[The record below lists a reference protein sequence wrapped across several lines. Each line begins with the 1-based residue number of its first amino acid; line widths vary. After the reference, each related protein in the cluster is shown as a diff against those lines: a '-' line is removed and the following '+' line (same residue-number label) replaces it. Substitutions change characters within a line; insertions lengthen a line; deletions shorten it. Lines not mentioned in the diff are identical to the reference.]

1 MSEWLYNRYRVRYIA
16 VVMLMTRL
24 IGSIGGS
31 LAIYYVLIT
40 TRLEQEFVRE
50 FVVGCVVAVALAV
63 AGTMPL
69 AMWNTRTLRRVL
81 HRLHEGLPVDGE
93 EGRKAA
99 REAVCFPSRQNSGE
113 AVIVPLLS
121 ILPMC
126 TYMWWRFDPRP
137 QLYVQLTIAGGL
149 AIAAV
154 LLITFIASER
164 WMQVVVLDLIKRGV
178 RIDFEALPQSRLR
191 RRMVVCF
198 GLISMLTSTMIG
210 ALANQRALDI
220 IQYPVRQTEAVESL
234 RWHTLYITLV
244 SLVVGFVY
252 SRLLADSVASRA
264 NRLVKSMQRVQAGD
278 FTQRARPTGTDEID
292 ALARQFNCMVEN
304 LEQHDRTVR
313 DLNANLER
321 KVQSRT
327 EELAQSKR
335 SLQVSLEKLR
345 ESDRHKTEFF
355 SNVSHE
361 LRTPLMMIL
370 SPLEQI
376 AARESAG
383 LSSKTKSLID
393 VASVNAHR
401 LLKLIN
407 QLLDFAKFEA
417 GHAQL
422 HVARLNPNELV
433 ASLVAAAQ
441 PLAEQRGLSLSTH
454 LDASLCSIEA
464 DAEKLD
470 AVITNLVSN
479 ALKFTPRGG
488 QVRVST
494 SRMPDTGLDG
504 LGPRMRIA
512 VEDTGIG
519 IAPENFSRLF
529 QRFSQI
535 DGSTSRAFAGTGIG
549 LALAK
554 EIVELHGGDIHVES
568 SPGQGSCFWFTLPA
582 RAVPD
587 AHVDDVPA
595 PAPIVRAERFADL
608 QQCDVGP
615 HAEASGELPA
625 DAPTVLVVDDTPE
638 VRRLVGEILGSHYH
652 VRYAEDG
659 ERGWESVLVEKPDLI
674 ISDVMMPKVD
684 GYELCRRV
692 KSRRDTEAIP
702 FVLLTARA
710 QTSLKIEGLNCG
722 ADDYLVKPF
731 NAEELLARVRALLR
745 LHELHTDLE
754 ENNSRLEATLAELQE
769 TQCQL
774 VQSEKMN
781 SLGQLVAGV
790 AHEIN
795 NAINAVCNGIPAIN
809 ERLDRL
815 QRLTDSLLR
824 APPEDPAAARR
835 ELDQAFRML
844 HRLASVVE
852 EGAGR
857 TARIVGDMKT
867 FSHPGSETFEPF
879 DLNAALDLCVS
890 LLDKQYRE
898 RIRVNRDYQVDHWI
912 RGPYG
917 RLNQVF
923 INLLTN
929 AAEAM
934 ANGGEID
941 IATRIEGACAV
952 VSIRDTGTGIPEA
965 IRSRIFDPFFTTK
978 GPGKGTG
985 LGLSTSYGI
994 ITRLGGRIECHSLE
1008 GIGTEFILHIPVN
1021 PANVEA
1027 SNGSPKPEE
1036 QPQLSLAV
1044 RG

>member
-1 MSEWLYNRYRVRYIA
+1 
-16 VVMLMTRL
+16 
-24 IGSIGGS
+24 
-31 LAIYYVLIT
+31 
-40 TRLEQEFVRE
+40 
-50 FVVGCVVAVALAV
+50 
-63 AGTMPL
+63 
-69 AMWNTRTLRRVL
+69 
-81 HRLHEGLPVDGE
+81 
-93 EGRKAA
+93 
-99 REAVCFPSRQNSGE
+99 
-113 AVIVPLLS
+113 
-121 ILPMC
+121 
-126 TYMWWRFDPRP
+126 
-137 QLYVQLTIAGGL
+137 
-149 AIAAV
+149 
-154 LLITFIASER
+154 
-164 WMQVVVLDLIKRGV
+164 
-178 RIDFEALPQSRLR
+178 
-191 RRMVVCF
+191 
-198 GLISMLTSTMIG
+198 
-210 ALANQRALDI
+210 
-220 IQYPVRQTEAVESL
+220 
-234 RWHTLYITLV
+234 
-244 SLVVGFVY
+244 VY

-264 NRLVKSMQRVQAGD
+264 NRLVKIMQRVQAGD

-304 LEQHDRTVR
+304 LEHHDRTVR

-335 SLQVSLEKLR
+335 SLQVSLERLR

-370 SPLEQI
+370 SPLEQM
-376 AARESAG
+376 ATRESAG
-383 LSSKTKSLID
+383 LSSKSQSLID

-417 GHAQL
+417 GHAP
-422 HVARLNPNELV
+422 LNVNDLV
-433 ASLVAAAQ
+433 SSLVGAAL
-441 PLAEQRGLSLSTH
+441 PLAEQRGLDLSVS
-454 LDASLCSIEA
+454 LDAKLPNIEA

-470 AVITNLVSN
+470 AVITNLISN

-488 QVRVST
+488 QVRIST
-494 SRMPDTGLDG
+494 SRMQPPELDG
-504 LGPRMRIA
+504 VHPQIRIA

-535 DGSTSRAFAGTGIG
+535 DGSTSREFAGTGIG
-549 LALAK
+549 LALVK

-568 SPGQGSCFWFTLPA
+568 SPGQGSCFWFTLPISSA
-582 RAVPD
+582 ADTPV
-587 AHVDDVPA
+587 AEPA
-595 PAPIVRAERFADL
+595 PSVPIVRAERFADL
-608 QQCDVGP
+608 LQCAVSAP
-615 HAEASGELPA
+615 AAASPDLPD

-638 VRRLVGEILGSHYH
+638 VRQLVGEILGVHYR
-652 VRYAEDG
+652 VRFAEDG
-659 ERGWESVLVEKPDLI
+659 ERGWEAVRAERPDLI

-684 GYELCRRV
+684 GYEFCRRV
-692 KSRRDTEAIP
+692 KSNRQTEAIP

-731 NAEELLARVRALLR
+731 NSDELLARVRALLR

-754 ENNSRLEATLAELQE
+754 EKNSRLESTLVELQE
-769 TQCQL
+769 TQYQL

-815 QRLTDSLLR
+815 QRLTDAVLQS
-824 APPEDPAAARR
+824 PPDDPAAARR
-835 ELDQAFRML
+835 EFEQAYRML

-898 RIRVNRDYQVDHWI
+898 RIRINRDYQVEQWV

-934 ANGGEID
+934 PGGGEID
-941 IATRIEGACAV
+941 ISTRIDGAFAV
-952 VSIRDTGTGIPEA
+952 VSIRDAGTGIPEE

-1008 GIGTEFILHIPVN
+1008 GIGTEFILHIPLN
-1021 PANVEA
+1021 PAPADISVV
-1027 SNGSPKPEE
+1027 S
-1036 QPQLSLAV
+1036 
-1044 RG
+1044 RGEPRLPVTAGM

>member
-1 MSEWLYNRYRVRYIA
+1 MSEWLYNRYRANYIA

-24 IGSIGGS
+24 IGSIGGA
-31 LAIYYVLIT
+31 LAIYYVLLT
-40 TRLEQEFVRE
+40 TRVEAAFVPEFI
-50 FVVGCVVAVALAV
+50 VGCLIAVTLGV
-63 AGTMPL
+63 SGTMPL
-69 AMWNTRTLRRVL
+69 AFWNTRTLRRVL
-81 HRLHEGLPVDGE
+81 ERLHRGLPVD
-93 EGRKAA
+93 RDDARSAA
-99 REAVCFPSRQNSGE
+99 REAVCFPSRQNTGE
-113 AVIVPLLS
+113 AVLVPLLS

-126 TYMWWRFDPRP
+126 AYLWWRFDPRP
-137 QLYVQLTIAGGL
+137 VLYLQLTIAGGL
-149 AIAAV
+149 AVAAV

-164 WMQVVVLDLIKRGV
+164 WMQVVVLDLIRRGV
-178 RIDFEALPQSRLR
+178 QVDFDSLPQSRLR

-198 GLISMLTSTMIG
+198 GLISMITSIMIG
-210 ALANQRALDI
+210 ALANQRARDI
-220 IQYPVRQTEAVESL
+220 IDLAGVEQNAAVENL

-264 NRLVKSMQRVQAGD
+264 NRLVKIMQRVQAGD
-278 FTQRARPTGTDEID
+278 LAQRARPTGTDEID
-292 ALARQFNCMVEN
+292 ALARQFNCMVET

-313 DLNANLER
+313 DLNVNLER

-335 SLQVSLEKLR
+335 SLQSSLERLR

-376 AARESAG
+376 AEREESE
-383 LSSKTKSLID
+383 LSPRSRSLVD

-417 GHAQL
+417 GHAE
-422 HVARLNPNELV
+422 LNLSSV
-433 ASLVAAAQ
+433 DVDSLISTLVAAAE
-441 PLAEQRGLSLSTH
+441 PLAEQRGLTLTAD
-454 LDASLCSIEA
+454 LDPGLPAVAGDS
-464 DAEKLD
+464 EKLD
-470 AVITNLVSN
+470 AVITNLLSN

-488 QVRVST
+488 SVRVVARRSHGGIN
-494 SRMPDTGLDG
+494 DAEEQL
-504 LGPRMRIA
+504 RIA

-535 DGSTSRAFAGTGIG
+535 DGSTSRQFAGTGIG
-549 LALAK
+549 LALVK

-568 SPGQGSCFWFTLPA
+568 RPGQGSCFWFTLPVRQPNTVA
-582 RAVPD
+582 ASESAPSVPM
-587 AHVDDVPA
+587 
-595 PAPIVRAERFADL
+595 VRAERFADL
-608 QQCDVGP
+608 LSCTTAPED
-615 HAEASGELPA
+615 AETRRTPA

-638 VRRLVGEILGSHYH
+638 VRQLVGEILEGHYH

-659 ERGWESVLVEKPDLI
+659 ESGWDSIQAIKPDLI
-674 ISDVMMPKVD
+674 ISDVMMPRVD

-692 KSRRDTEAIP
+692 KSNAATEAIP

-710 QTSLKIEGLNCG
+710 QTSLKIEGLNRG

-731 NAEELLARVRALLR
+731 NSEELLARVRALLR
-745 LHELHTDLE
+745 LHELHSDLE
-754 ENNSRLEATLAELQE
+754 EKNSRLETTLSELQE
-769 TQCQL
+769 TQSQL

-781 SLGQLVAGV
+781 ALGQLVAGV

-815 QRLTDSLLR
+815 QHITARLLEQPAD
-824 APPEDPAAARR
+824 DPATARQ
-835 ELDQAFRML
+835 ELEQAFRML
-844 HRLASVVE
+844 RQLAGVVE

-857 TARIVGDMKT
+857 TARIVGDMKS

-879 DLNAALDLCVS
+879 DLNASLDLCVG

-898 RIRVNRDYQVDHWI
+898 RVRISRDYQAEGWV

-929 AAEAM
+929 AAQAM
-934 ANGGEID
+934 PDGGDID
-941 IATRIEGACAV
+941 ISTRTEGAFAV
-952 VSIRDTGTGIPEA
+952 VAIRDTGTGIPEA
-965 IRSRIFDPFFTTK
+965 VRSRIFDPFFTTK

-994 ITRLGGRIECHSLE
+994 VTRLGGRIECHSLE
-1008 GIGTEFILHIPVN
+1008 GIGTEFIVFIPLN
-1021 PANVEA
+1021 PEGTPVAGH
-1027 SNGSPKPEE
+1027 STPPEE
-1036 QPQLSLAV
+1036 PELVASAH
-1044 RG
+1044 